1 MTPATDADFEKLGR
15 EEAKRLGVQPRI
27 DNTFYYVFDDA
38 PGILSDA
45 ESLTSWH
52 DSAADAY
59 AALGRAV
66 HAARVATGYYDAVGR
81 ARREAIAEVF
91 GKYSHLKIDLD
102 DFMKEKHD
110 ESDIRAL
117 LTEKGA
123 ADRLALLSG
132 LLTRA
137 ISGRRIEE
145 QYYREFGG
153 EG

>member
-1 MTPATDADFEKLGR
+1 MTPTTDADFERLGR
-15 EEAKRLGVQPRI
+15 EEAKRLGDKSPTTYSGKPGWFGHSLQGWPIECDDIPLVLWWCMEGGRKCPTT
-27 DNTFYYVFDDA
+27 NMLYYPSEVA
-38 PGILSDA
+38 
-45 ESLTSWH
+45 
-52 DSAADAY
+52 AY

-66 HAARVATGYYDAVGR
+66 HAARVATGYYEAAGR

-123 ADRLALLSG
+123 D
-132 LLTRA
+132 
-137 ISGRRIEE
+137 
-145 QYYREFGG
+145 Q
-153 EG
+153 